1 MHAILA
7 SVGTDGDVN
16 PYVGLGIKLRERG
29 HRVTLVANEHF
40 RQLAVAHGL
49 AFRALIT
56 NEEYAKFI
64 GNPDLWHPIKTVRR
78 TAQWGVQFLDRQ
90 YALLAELAKGDD
102 AVLVAS
108 VGVVGAR
115 LVQEKLARPLASV
128 ILQPW
133 MIPSINEP
141 PVMPGGL
148 TLPRWAPRV
157 AGKLYWRL
165 VNAAGDLLV
174 GRPLNRL
181 RASLDLRPI
190 RCIFD
195 WWNSP
200 ELIIGMFP
208 DWYGPPQAD
217 WPRQIRLA
225 GFPQYDGVF
234 SAGDLPAPLLEF
246 CRAGSP
252 PVAFT
257 FGTGMMHAGS
267 LFRAALEACR
277 KLRARG
283 IFLTKFASQLPSRLM
298 PFVRHWEFA
307 PFQLLFPHCAAVVHH
322 GGVGTT
328 ARALTT
334 GTPQLVLPLAF
345 DQMDNATRVRRLGMG
360 DWLNNRLRSGAAI
373 AQALARLMTPE
384 TTARC
389 RAKAA
394 AFGNQDAFDKAAQW
408 IEVIGKSAARS
419 V

>member
-16 PYVGLGIKLRERG
+16 PYVGLGITLRARG

-40 RQLAVAHGL
+40 RALAVDHGL
-49 AFRALIT
+49 AFRALIS

-64 GNPDLWHPIKTVRR
+64 GHPDLWHPIKTVRR
-78 TAQWGVQFLDRQ
+78 TAQWGVSFLDRQ
-90 YALLAELAKGDD
+90 YALLAELASADD

-133 MIPSINEP
+133 MIPSISEP

-148 TLPRWAPRV
+148 TLPRWAPRL

-165 VNAAGDLLV
+165 VNAVGDLLV
-174 GRPLNRL
+174 GRALNRL

-217 WPRQIRLA
+217 WPPQTRLA
-225 GFPQYDGVF
+225 GFPLYDGFF
-234 SAGDLPAPLLEF
+234 SAGHLPAALLEF
-246 CRAGSP
+246 CRAGSR

-267 LFRAALEACR
+267 LFRAALAACR
-277 KLRARG
+277 KLGARG
-283 IFLTKFASQLPSRLM
+283 LFLTKYASQLPGPLPPS
-298 PFVRHWEFA
+298 VRHWEFA
-307 PFQLLFPHCAAVVHH
+307 PFQQLLPLCAAVVHH

-328 ARALTT
+328 ARALTA
-334 GTPQLVLPLAF
+334 GTPQLVLPHAF

-360 DWLNNRLRSGAAI
+360 DWLNGRQRSGAAI
-373 AQALARLMTPE
+373 AQALARLMTPDNL
-384 TTARC
+384 ARC

-394 AFGNQDAFDKAAQW
+394 SLGNEDAFARAAQW